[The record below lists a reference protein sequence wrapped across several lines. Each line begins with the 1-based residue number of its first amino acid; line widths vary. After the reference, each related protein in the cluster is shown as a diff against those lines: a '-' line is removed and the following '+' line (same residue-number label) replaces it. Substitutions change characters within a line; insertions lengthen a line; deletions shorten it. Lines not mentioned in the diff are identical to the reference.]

1 MPPVDDASAPKTAAF
16 GVPWVDPGA
25 EASAQAGALR
35 SAFDRLLAA
44 PLDDGEIPAF
54 EREIAERLGAGDAV
68 AVSSGSDAL
77 LAALTAL
84 GVGPEDEVI
93 TCALGGF
100 AAASAAL
107 RLGARPVFVDIDPAT
122 LTLDPALVAAAV
134 GDRTR
139 AVVPVHAFGQPADMG
154 LLGAV
159 ASAFSIPLVED
170 ARCAAFAVDGE
181 GRKVGA
187 AGAFGCFS
195 FGPTAS
201 PSALGEA
208 GLVTCDDPERAGFVR
223 LLRGEAE
230 EGARTVIGANL
241 RMDALHAAVLRAKL
255 PSVPVWLE
263 ARRAHAAL
271 YDLLFFE
278 SDLAP
283 RALELPRRAPGHA
296 HLRYVVRVPGTGAR
310 ALVAHLHERGIGCA
324 LPHLLAA
331 AEQPCFEGLVV
342 EPCPEASR
350 AARELLALP
359 MHAGLE
365 AAQIERVV
373 GAVEDH
379 FAA

>member
-1 MPPVDDASAPKTAAF
+1 MPPPDEASAASAAL
-16 GVPWVDPGA
+16 GVPWLDPGA
-25 EASAQAGALR
+25 EAEGLAAALR
-35 SAFDRLLAA
+35 AAFERLLAA
-44 PLDDGEIPAF
+44 PLDEREIPAF

-100 AAASAAL
+100 AAASAAV
-107 RLGARPVFVDIDPAT
+107 RLGARPIFVDIDPAT

-170 ARCAAFAVDGE
+170 ARGAAFAVDGE

-201 PSALGEA
+201 PSTLGEA
-208 GLVTCDDPERAGFVR
+208 GLVTCDDPERGALVR
-223 LLRGEAE
+223 MLRGEAG

-241 RMDALHAAVLRAKL
+241 RMDPLHAAILRAKL
-255 PSVPVWLE
+255 PSVPAWLE

-283 RALELPRRAPGHA
+283 RALALLRRAPGHA
-296 HLRYVVRVPGTGAR
+296 HLRYVVRVPGAGAP
-310 ALVAHLHERGIGCA
+310 ALAAHLVERGIGCA

-331 AEQPCFEGLVV
+331 AEQPCFEGLAT
-342 EPCPEASR
+342 EPFPEAAR

-365 AAQIERVV
+365 VGQIERVV
-373 GAVEDH
+373 GAIEEHLD
-379 FAA
+379 A